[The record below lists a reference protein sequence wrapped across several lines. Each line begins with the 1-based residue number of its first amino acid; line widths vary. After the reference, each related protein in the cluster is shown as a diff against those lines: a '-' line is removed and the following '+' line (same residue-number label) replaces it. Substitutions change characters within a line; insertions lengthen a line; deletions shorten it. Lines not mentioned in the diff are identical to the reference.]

1 MHLYFLPQVQA
12 IQEESAR
19 LQGAYAGNKAKEIKD
34 QEQEVLDAWRNLHMK
49 VESRRTTLANASD
62 LYRFFNMVRDLLLW
76 MDDIIRQTNTQ
87 EKPRYCLNEKI
98 HFPEKII
105 ANTTVT
111 RKALVIFIFSPSSKS
126 LPR

>member
-87 EKPRYCLNEKI
+87 EKPRYCLMIYFNNYTPGI
-98 HFPEKII
+98 YADGYIAFAFPF
-105 ANTTVT
+105 V
-111 RKALVIFIFSPSSKS
+111 PSSVRMLVS
-126 LPR
+126 